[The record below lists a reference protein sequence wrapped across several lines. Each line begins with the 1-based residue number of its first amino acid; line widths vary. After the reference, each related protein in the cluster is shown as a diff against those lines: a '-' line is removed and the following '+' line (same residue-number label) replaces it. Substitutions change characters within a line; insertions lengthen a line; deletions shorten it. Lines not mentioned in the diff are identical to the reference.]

1 MTKAKAKTEAEAA
14 DDQTDSVASD
24 AAEEAA
30 STLDETTLE
39 PELEVVD
46 GPEDDASAEVTR
58 LQERVLRLQADFD
71 NFRKRTLRERQETAR
86 RAQDDVILDMLPA
99 LDHLELAIQS
109 AASHDVDEQFLT
121 GFTMVSG
128 ELIRVLANFG
138 LKRIETL
145 GTAFDHNVHEAVSQM
160 PSDDHAEDVVIHEV
174 KSGYMVGDRL
184 LRAAQVVVS
193 SGAPASGDDKAEA

>member
-1 MTKAKAKTEAEAA
+1 MTEAKAKTEAEAA
-14 DDQTDSVASD
+14 DEQTDSVEND
-24 AAEEAA
+24 AAEEAT
-30 STLDETTLE
+30 STLDENAVE
-39 PELEVVD
+39 
-46 GPEDDASAEVTR
+46 
-58 LQERVLRLQADFD
+58 
-71 NFRKRTLRERQETAR
+71 
-86 RAQDDVILDMLPA
+86 PA

-138 LKRIETL
+138 LKRIETVDA
-145 GTAFDHNVHEAVSQM
+145 AFDHNMHEAVSQM
-160 PSDDHAEDVVIHEV
+160 PSAEHDEGMVMHEV

-193 SGAPASGDDKAEA
+193 AGAPATDDGAES